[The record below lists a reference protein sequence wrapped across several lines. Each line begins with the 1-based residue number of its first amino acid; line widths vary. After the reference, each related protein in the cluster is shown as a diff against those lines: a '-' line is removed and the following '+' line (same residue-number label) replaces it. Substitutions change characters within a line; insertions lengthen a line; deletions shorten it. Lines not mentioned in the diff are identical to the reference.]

1 MDAAVKE
8 ERPVR
13 KPADKV
19 VAPVLLD
26 NPVPS
31 HAGIIPK
38 RGYCINTTVSM
49 SSDPFTL
56 PVPLVYT
63 HNPLS
68 IENSIE
74 PPMRR

>member
-13 KPADKV
+13 KPADNV

-38 RGYCINTTVSM
+38 RGYCINTTVSI
-49 SSDPFTL
+49 SSDP
-56 PVPLVYT
+56 
-63 HNPLS
+63 NAANLS
-68 IENSIE
+68 PKEHFRWSVME
-74 PPMRR
+74 YEHS